1 MIRAV
6 LLLILLGL
14 LFVLHHENAGTVVV
28 LSILG
33 HPTRPLAVFWLLT
46 YAFLA
51 GALAYAV
58 MTLPERFAT
67 WRELRRHR
75 KSLKKVGKDLG
86 AVIDSHHGADH
97 PDPRSAG
104 E

>member
-1 MIRAV
+1 VIRAV
-6 LLLILLGL
+6 ILLIVLGL

-28 LSILG
+28 LSFLG
-33 HPTRPLAVFWLLT
+33 RPTRPLSVFWVLT

-58 MTLPERFAT
+58 MTLPERFST
-67 WRELRRHR
+67 WRDLRRHR
-75 KSLKKVGKDLG
+75 KNLKKMGKNLG
-86 AVIDSHHGADH
+86 AVIDAHHR
-97 PDPRSAG
+97 DPRSAG